1 MAGRDADQ
9 GSGVGGYPA
18 RSGRGGAGIPGR
30 CPLVDLADLEPEQ
43 VGQLHVR
50 GGVGGIRFQL
60 EELLAG
66 AHGLDVLVS
75 ELQETEA
82 MLRGG
87 MVSLFS
93 YQLDAPA
100 TGSDATIAVRQ
111 ALSGVEAIRCAL
123 EDISDGIR
131 AAHGDYVYNEAVAA
145 IQPVVGPPSPLWEGP
160 WDWIPLTWPPSRDAM
175 ESLAGRLPVALGLL
189 LLGTPRKEAGLML
202 AAHVAAGRSLA
213 DVRGL
218 VRLIA
223 ESPGSALRPRP
234 VTASAEKPERIS
246 LDATPAGLLERA
258 RQLEGEPQAAVE
270 VIRVEGDGGPAYIV
284 IIPGTRGGDAGGVDP
299 FDAAGIVDGLGYGSA
314 DTVRAIRDGL
324 REAGAEKGSSVVAVG
339 YSQGGIHA
347 MNLARNN
354 AFLDEFELKYVLTA
368 GSPVGA
374 IEAPVSINSLH
385 LEHRQDWV
393 PGSDGM
399 PGRDA
404 RNRVT
409 VTLTDPVATP
419 DGEDFGLGPGHSL
432 ENYRDGAGELPGSQD
447 PSVAESLGVLGG
459 VVGVGGLATA
469 TKVRLAREPAPARK
483 LPTRKLPSPGFQ
495 GL

>member
-1 MAGRDADQ
+1 M
-9 GSGVGGYPA
+9 
-18 RSGRGGAGIPGR
+18 
-30 CPLVDLADLEPEQ
+30 DLTDLEPEQ
-43 VGQLHVR
+43 VGQLQIR
-50 GGVGGIRFQL
+50 GGVGGISFQL

-66 AHGLDVLVS
+66 AHRLDAVVA
-75 ELQETEA
+75 ELRETETRLHGA
-82 MLRGG
+82 MG
-87 MVSLFS
+87 SLFA
-93 YQLDAPA
+93 YQLDTPA
-100 TGSDATIAVRQ
+100 TGSDAVVAVRQ

-123 EDISDGIR
+123 DDISGGIR
-131 AAHGDYVYNEAVAA
+131 AAHGDYAYNEAVAA

-160 WDWIPLTWPPSRDAM
+160 RDWIPLAWPPTRDAM
-175 ESLAGRLPVALGLL
+175 ESLAGRVPVALSLL
-189 LLGTPRKEAGLML
+189 LLGTTGKEAGLML

-223 ESPGSALRPRP
+223 ESPGSPLRPRP
-234 VTASAEKPERIS
+234 VTATAGEPERIS

-258 RQLEGEPQAAVE
+258 RQLEDEPQAVVE
-270 VIRVEGDGGPAYIV
+270 VIKVEGDAGAAYVV
-284 IIPGTRGGDAGGVDP
+284 IIPGTRGGDAGGADP

-324 REAGAEKGSSVVAVG
+324 REAGAAKGSEVVAVG

-347 MNLARNN
+347 MNLSRNN
-354 AFLDEFELKYVLTA
+354 VFLDEFELKYVLTA

-374 IEAPVSINSLH
+374 IQAPATINSLH

-399 PGRDA
+399 PGADA

-409 VTLTDPVATP
+409 VTLTDPVETAE
-419 DGEDFGLGPGHSL
+419 GEDFGLGPGHSL
-432 ENYRDGAGELPGSQD
+432 ENYRDGAGELPGSPD
-447 PSVAESLGVLGG
+447 PSVAESLAVLGG

-469 TKVRLAREPAPARK
+469 TKVRLAREPDPARQ
-483 LPTRKLPSPGFQ
+483 LPTRKLPSPGLH
-495 GL
+495 GR